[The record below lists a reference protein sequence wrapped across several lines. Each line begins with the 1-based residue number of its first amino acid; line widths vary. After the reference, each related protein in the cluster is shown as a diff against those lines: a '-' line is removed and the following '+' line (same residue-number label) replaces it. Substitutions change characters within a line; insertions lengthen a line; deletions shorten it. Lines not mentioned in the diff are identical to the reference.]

1 MKSKCGSMKE
11 LNCDLQEFFV
21 KCGVTDEDVAVVKK
35 NGEEYIVIEE
45 TVGQNIMHIITEKMT
60 AQGHMT
66 YAVAESPNEHEA
78 KAALLKAKELMA
90 EHKLSEMDVK
100 DVGKK
105 EVKEILLEGMQAS
118 TRYNPWIIPLSTVI
132 GENYCCKAFNNKYSG
147 KQLRTIGFVGF
158 EEDVQIC
165 EQVFRYAVNC
175 VESKLKEI
183 KKENSCYSAQYRKKL
198 CDGYGYG
205 FMIGVQE
212 AFEKQKE
219 ENEEKGWGLVMVMPQ
234 EVVEHVKDFRTENFN
249 KNAGSKLDV
258 DAFGI
263 GYTDGKKFDPTK
275 RLEE

>member
-1 MKSKCGSMKE
+1 M
-11 LNCDLQEFFV
+11 
-21 KCGVTDEDVAVVKK
+21 
-35 NGEEYIVIEE
+35 
-45 TVGQNIMHIITEKMT
+45 EKDYREKIKRLL
-60 AQGHMT
+60 AL
-66 YAVAESPNEHEA
+66 AESPNEHEA

-90 EHKLSEMDVK
+90 KHKLSELDVK

-105 EVKEILLEGMQAS
+105 EVKEVLLEGMQAS

-175 VESKLKEI
+175 VELKLKEI

-205 FMIGVQE
+205 FMVGAQE
-212 AFEKQKE
+212 AFEKQKK

-234 EVVEHVKDFRTENFN
+234 EVTEHIKDFKRENFN
-249 KNAGSKLDV
+249 KNAGSKLDAN
-258 DAFGI
+258 AFGI

-275 RLEE
+275 RLEA

>member
-1 MKSKCGSMKE
+1 
-11 LNCDLQEFFV
+11 
-21 KCGVTDEDVAVVKK
+21 
-35 NGEEYIVIEE
+35 
-45 TVGQNIMHIITEKMT
+45 
-60 AQGHMT
+60 
-66 YAVAESPNEHEA
+66 
-78 KAALLKAKELMA
+78 MA
-90 EHKLSEMDVK
+90 EHKLSELDVK

-105 EVKEILLEGMQAS
+105 EVKEVLLEGMQAS

-165 EQVFRYAVNC
+165 EHVFRYAVNC

-183 KKENSCYSAQYRKKL
+183 KKENSCYNARYRKKL

-212 AFEKQKE
+212 TFEKQQE
-219 ENEEKGWGLVMVMPQ
+219 ENEEKGWGLVMVIPQ
-234 EVVEHVKDFRTENFN
+234 EVVEHVKDFKTENFN
-249 KNAGSKLDV
+249 KNAGSKLDAN
-258 DAFGI
+258 AFGI

-275 RLEE
+275 RLEA

>member
-1 MKSKCGSMKE
+1 MEKDYREKI
-11 LNCDLQEFFV
+11 
-21 KCGVTDEDVAVVKK
+21 KK
-35 NGEEYIVIEE
+35 LL
-45 TVGQNIMHIITEKMT
+45 
-60 AQGHMT
+60 AL
-66 YAVAESPNEHEA
+66 AESSNEHEA

-100 DVGKK
+100 DAGKK

-118 TRYNPWIIPLSTVI
+118 TRYNPWIIPLSPVI

-165 EQVFRYAVNC
+165 EHVFRYAVNC

-183 KKENSCYSAQYRKKL
+183 KKENSCYNARYRKKL

-212 AFEKQKE
+212 AFEKQQE

-234 EVVEHVKDFRTENFN
+234 EVVEHVKDFKTENFN
-249 KNAGSKLDV
+249 KNAGSKLDAN
-258 DAFGI
+258 AFGI

-275 RLEE
+275 RLEA

>member
-1 MKSKCGSMKE
+1 MEKDYREKI
-11 LNCDLQEFFV
+11 
-21 KCGVTDEDVAVVKK
+21 KK
-35 NGEEYIVIEE
+35 LL
-45 TVGQNIMHIITEKMT
+45 
-60 AQGHMT
+60 AL
-66 YAVAESPNEHEA
+66 AESSNEHEA

-100 DVGKK
+100 DAGKK

-165 EQVFRYAVNC
+165 EHVFRYAVNC

-183 KKENSCYSAQYRKKL
+183 KKENSCYNARYRKKL

-212 AFEKQKE
+212 ALKSSRKRMR
-219 ENEEKGWGLVMVMPQ
+219 K
-234 EVVEHVKDFRTENFN
+234 KD
-249 KNAGSKLDV
+249 GDW
-258 DAFGI
+258 
-263 GYTDGKKFDPTK
+263 
-275 RLEE
+275 